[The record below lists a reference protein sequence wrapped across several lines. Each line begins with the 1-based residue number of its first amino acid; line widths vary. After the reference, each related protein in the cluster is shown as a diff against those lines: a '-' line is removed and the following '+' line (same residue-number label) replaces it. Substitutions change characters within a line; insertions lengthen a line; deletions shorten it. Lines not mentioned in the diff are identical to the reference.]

1 MASADH
7 WDWNS
12 LQISKDVKERRN
24 RERELEIERMGIKM
38 DLTNFE
44 IAGIKLES
52 FVRETMPSA

>member
-24 RERELEIERMGIKM
+24 RERELERERENG
-38 DLTNFE
+38 DQNGLD
-44 IAGIKLES
+44 KLGDCKN
-52 FVRETMPSA
+52 